1 MSERKTCEYWLSGCF
16 MIEDIAKE
24 STIEGK
30 KLMDKFC
37 RTGEKPV
44 ECPAYQLNEK
54 LYKQPY
60 EPFDPTRVQDPY
72 LRILLQI
79 ISTGARIALHEW
91 GRGKA
96 KETGSYQVVKKEM
109 KDIATK
115 E

>member
-109 KDIATK
+109 EDIATK